1 MNLQNG
7 INSLTLLVPLAQ
19 FDATRQLYTELMG
32 GKEILNMPGMLVVE
46 MNNHFIVEIYT
57 DAFDYPSYLF
67 KEHKSVIGFKTDQL
81 HEMLE
86 KLTAEHFQILSDIQ
100 HAGNCY
106 TYFYFQ
112 DQHGQVYKMYQHL
125 KH

>member
-1 MNLQNG
+1 MQNG

-19 FDATRQLYTELMG
+19 FDATKQLYVELMG

-46 MNNHFIVEIYT
+46 MSNHFIVEIYT
-57 DAFDYPSYLF
+57 EAFEFPSYLF
-67 KEHKSVIGFKTDQL
+67 EKLNSVIGFRTDQL
-81 HEMLE
+81 QDMLA
-86 KLTAEHFQILSDIQ
+86 KLKTQHYEILSEIQ
-100 HAGNCY
+100 YAGSCY

-112 DQHGQVYKMYQHL
+112 DQDGQVYKMYQHL